1 MSLVNINDTVIS
13 PKSITFENGLTVSSA
28 TNPPAFQYAPPIVTD
43 VATAVPI
50 SSGTP
55 YQLFSIANFPDPT
68 HSYLVMISISVSC
81 VIPSGKDGAGSMN
94 IKYYTGSL
102 FNIEIPRLEYYWES
116 DGANIQTDGVNTSF
130 IVCPSDLTNDTF
142 RIMIDLDNVGG
153 TYTIPDA
160 LGLQVVTLVDLGERD
175 LTTESSGFPPKPS
188 QPSPIDV
195 PLTSRV
201 MTVEGSSIGIIDV
214 PLPSRVMYGQ

>member
-50 SSGTP
+50 SSATP
-55 YQLFSIANFPDPT
+55 YQLYTAVVADPT

-81 VIPSGKDGAGSMN
+81 VIPSGQDGAGSMN

-130 IVCPSDLTNDTF
+130 IVCPSDLTDGAF
-142 RIMIDLDNVGG
+142 RIMIDLQNVGG

-175 LTTESSGFPPKPS
+175 LTTSSSGFPPKPS

-195 PLTSRV
+195 PL
-201 MTVEGSSIGIIDV
+201 
-214 PLPSRVMYGQ
+214 PSRIMFGK